1 MRAEARE
8 YRKREREKMRLKFE
22 AERERRRMEEKK
34 AEMMDKV
41 RVSAEKEKKRLI
53 EDVMRDFVSKGYLS
67 KEEAEEFMEVY
78 LDELMENPESI
89 LKKLEEYFGFKAEE
103 ARREEQEKD
112 DKESA
117 EILGKTRKGLIRRH
131 FTYILHILNFAFYH
145 CYYLTGVEQD
155 ADERTITVAYRELA
169 LEYSK

>member
-1 MRAEARE
+1 
-8 YRKREREKMRLKFE
+8 
-22 AERERRRMEEKK
+22 MEEKK

-67 KEEAEEFMEVY
+67 KEEAEELLEIY
-78 LDELMENPESI
+78 GDELMENPESI

-103 ARREEQEKD
+103 AQREEQEKD

-131 FTYILHILNFAFYH
+131 FTYMNILHILNLTFYH
-145 CYYLTGVEQD
+145 RYFLTGVEQD
-155 ADERTITVAYRELA
+155 ADERTITVAYRKLA
-169 LEYSK
+169 LKYRK